1 DLNRGEI
8 LWRVPVGEDKNGVR
22 GLPNFCPPLVTAAG
36 LIFHGGARDQRLY
49 AYDTQTGE
57 RLAHFDLPAGL
68 HAGPITYKLHPE
80 GKQYLVVAP
89 GGHTILGSKLGDYV
103 MAYTLPD

>member
-1 DLNRGEI
+1 MRFSRRRYSHAIDADRLHDHSTSRIVTSTDL
-8 LWRVPVGEDKNGVR
+8 PT
-22 GLPNFCPPLVTAAG
+22 TARRA
-36 LIFHGGARDQRLY
+36 GGARDQCLY
-49 AYDTQTGE
+49 AYDTRTGE
-57 RLAHFDLPAGL
+57 KLAHFDLPAGL